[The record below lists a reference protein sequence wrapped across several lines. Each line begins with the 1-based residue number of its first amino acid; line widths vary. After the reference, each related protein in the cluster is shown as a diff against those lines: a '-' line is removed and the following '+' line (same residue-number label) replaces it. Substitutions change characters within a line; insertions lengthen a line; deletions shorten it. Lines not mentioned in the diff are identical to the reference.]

1 MMYPK
6 VKKITP
12 LINYRLQVEFSN
24 KVTKIVDFTK
34 KLKED
39 PYTDLEDINLFN
51 NAKIDAGGYG
61 ISWNDAID
69 IAECE
74 LYDM

>member
-12 LINYRLQVEFSN
+12 LNNYRLQVEFSN

-61 ISWNDAID
+61 ISWNDDID